1 MLKIFFD
8 ISTGFRFSK
17 ISVECSVHLCSCP
30 WLITSITISRWKGK
44 LRPWLDQMKQE
55 DCQPAIPRNSQNEWN
70 LKWQAHPS
78 LILCGFFADFSRI
91 FCRFSQDFARILNG
105 FCTDFPAFSRISL
118 RFLPDSPID
127 LDNTLSGFGVDF
139 ARIFLICLRF
149 LPHLLYRFCADF
161 VRISQISPRFVL
173 EFLTAFAR
181 ILGGW

>member
-1 MLKIFFD
+1 MFKLQMMLKNCFD

-78 LILCGFFADFSRI
+78 LILRGFFTDFSRI
-91 FCRFSQDFARILNG
+91 FHVFFADLARILRG
-105 FCTDFPAFSRISL
+105 FWTDFPAFSRISL
-118 RFLPDSPID
+118 RFLPESPID
-127 LDNTLSGFGVDF
+127 LDNTLILVWILRQFSWYVSDFSHIYFTDF
-139 ARIFLICLRF
+139 ARILWGFPRF
-149 LPHLLYRFCADF
+149 LPDF
-161 VRISQISPRFVL
+161 
-173 EFLTAFAR
+173 
-181 ILGGW
+181 